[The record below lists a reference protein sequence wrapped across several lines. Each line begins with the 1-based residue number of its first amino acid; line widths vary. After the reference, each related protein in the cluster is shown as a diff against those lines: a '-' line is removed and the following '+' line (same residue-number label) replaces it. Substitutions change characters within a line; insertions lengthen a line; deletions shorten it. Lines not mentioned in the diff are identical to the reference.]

1 MVSSDRYCL
10 TMCFQGEV
18 VAGKNYEVIIT
29 NSDGLWR
36 YRLNDVVEV
45 AGFSPM
51 DGQPLIRYVGRKE

>member
-1 MVSSDRYCL
+1 
-10 TMCFQGEV
+10 MCFQWEV